1 MAHRRIG
8 KPQRS
13 RLAVVLLAM
22 VLASSGLCTAARSQP
37 QTRALPA
44 AAPSARPAAQAYR
57 FAETRQIVELVDAA
71 VAEIESRGEEAYADL
86 RRSGSRWYQD
96 DTYVFVWEL
105 NGNRLVYPPDPSGE
119 QTNQSGLT
127 DTGGKPIGRLF
138 LEAARSAS
146 GYGWVHYQWPR
157 PGQATLEWKST
168 YIRRATTPDGLD
180 VLVGS
185 GHYQPRIEELFVVAE
200 VDAAARLIAEQGR
213 SAFSVIRDPRNRFYF
228 HDTYVFVIT
237 PAGEE
242 LVNPAFPG
250 LEGKNVLDIKDANG
264 RLFVR
269 EFVSRALTRG
279 SGWVSYLWP
288 RPEEPSRPVHK
299 LTYVKQVTTPDG
311 ESLIVA
317 AGLYPT
323 P

>member
-1 MAHRRIG
+1 M
-8 KPQRS
+8 
-13 RLAVVLLAM
+13 LAL
-22 VLASSGLCTAARSQP
+22 VLAGSAVRSAASSRP
-37 QTRALPA
+37 ETRALPA
-44 AAPSARPAAQAYR
+44 AGSTARPAAEAYR

-71 VAEIESRGEEAYADL
+71 VAAIEARGQEAFADL
-86 RRSGSRWYQD
+86 RRSGSRWFQD

-119 QTNQSGLT
+119 QTNQSGLM
-127 DTGGKPIGRLF
+127 DAGGKPLGRML
-138 LEAARSAS
+138 LEVARSAP
-146 GYGWVHYQWPR
+146 GHGWVHYQWPR
-157 PGQATLEWKST
+157 PGQTSLEWKST
-168 YIRRATTPDGLD
+168 YIRRATTPDGLA

-185 GHYQPRIEELFVVAE
+185 GNYQPRIEELFVVAE

-237 PAGEE
+237 PTGEQ
-242 LVNPAFPG
+242 LVNPAFSA
-250 LEGKNVLDIKDANG
+250 LEGRNVLEIKDVSG

-269 EFVSRALTRG
+269 EFVALALSQG
-279 SGWVSYLWP
+279 SGWVSYFWP
-288 RPEEPSRPVHK
+288 RPQEPTRPVHK
-299 LTYVKQVTTPDG
+299 LTYVKQVTSPDG

-317 AGLYPT
+317 AGLYPS